1 MTDLGRFAPF
11 VGSLTNNRMGGEEA
25 FFTML
30 RSDKSLEI
38 EAPLGSFSVDK
49 ILRWASLR
57 RWASSPRPMTW

>member
-1 MTDLGRFAPF
+1 MTALGRFAPF

-30 RSDKSLEI
+30 RSDEFLEI

-49 ILRWASLR
+49 ILRWAS
-57 RWASSPRPMTW
+57 